1 MESVAESLGEEQEV
15 RSGETLKEEEEDDK
29 EEPQHVS
36 APEELLLKLNST
48 DRLYPESYRI
58 NSPDESRLLDIAD
71 NLQRQYSHLHPNRKP
86 LLLCPTNECGV
97 KKFVSTTLRPTT
109 TEHPELFSWPGC
121 ASFVADFLSL
131 EPLEPPVNLPSFL
144 LSSSLVLQSQ
154 RATCLDFSTLLCSL
168 LLGANYDAY
177 CVSGYA
183 VREMC
188 LLDRSRLHCPLLDTQ
203 VKSEIHEQE
212 PHENKYSVKPPKEL
226 KSQFLMQQEEKKKK
240 QDEEAALLQKQKLQE
255 ESEQRP
261 ADPLHGLRVH
271 CWVLVLSGSRSV
283 QENFFIDPLTGNRYA
298 TNDDHFLGVESAWNN
313 FNYYVNMQDCR
324 NGCADMVYDLEDLK
338 TWEPVLYGGTSKK
351 QLMLDVLKKK
361 KTMSKVINDQEEEE
375 EKLRVFEMP
384 RSWVS
389 YINISKEALESRWP
403 GRQNETHYRRAKLQQ
418 FAPYLKSDGLV
429 QRLTAYQDLDCTD
442 EVSVKEWYQHRN
454 DNLEERDVNKLD
466 SVTTERFT
474 RGQAFHILF
483 HRFWSRSD
491 DEREMLFSSGHRDDL
506 VRRLV
511 SPGEMTETFEGR
523 SDFLFYRHVV
533 AQRTVQFSGPYPVEQ
548 LNVRRLEKVVERFH
562 RNTSKPANA
571 DVAERVF
578 LLAERRI
585 ELTYH
590 LEDDGI
596 IASKRSFIKPENA
609 TETKK
614 AEDFRAQLVSGYQ
627 VDPSED
633 PLHSL
638 TLNKMLVDLMK
649 DEEEVILQIK
659 TSWMEAS
666 DFLAS
671 RVEEKRDVRLPFSPW
686 TTTGA
691 AKAHSHRQEMERQ
704 AEEDQRWLQERKEDI
719 LAPLLIRLDNA
730 EPLSA
735 KDAKQLYHNCLAECK
750 QRLVEKANL
759 IQKHYDKETQALQ
772 RKQQWYQENQLTIVP
787 QDKDE
792 YQKYC
797 SEKTLRIRVAKKRLS
812 MHMEAAPLEY
822 QNLDRRLKNDPRLA
836 PHLLK

>member
-15 RSGETLKEEEEDDK
+15 RNGETLKEEEEDDK

-188 LLDRSRLHCPLLDTQ
+188 LLDQSRLHCPLLDTQ

-226 KSQFLMQQEEKKKK
+226 KSQFLMQQEEKK

-271 CWVLVLSGSRSV
+271 CWVLVLSGSRSI

-298 TNDDHFLGVESAWNN
+298 TNDDHFLGVESTWNN

-361 KTMSKVINDQEEEE
+361 KTMSKVINDQEEE

-429 QRLTAYQDLDCTD
+429 QRLTAYQDLDCECVAKRQTLKD
-442 EVSVKEWYQHRN
+442 KNVLLKPG
-454 DNLEERDVNKLD
+454 DNLRFFKVKPKL
-466 SVTTERFT
+466 
-474 RGQAFHILF
+474 
-483 HRFWSRSD
+483 
-491 DEREMLFSSGHRDDL
+491 
-506 VRRLV
+506 
-511 SPGEMTETFEGR
+511 
-523 SDFLFYRHVV
+523 HV
-533 AQRTVQFSGPYPVEQ
+533 
-548 LNVRRLEKVVERFH
+548 LK
-562 RNTSKPANA
+562 
-571 DVAERVF
+571 
-578 LLAERRI
+578 
-585 ELTYH
+585 
-590 LEDDGI
+590 
-596 IASKRSFIKPENA
+596 
-609 TETKK
+609 
-614 AEDFRAQLVSGYQ
+614 
-627 VDPSED
+627 
-633 PLHSL
+633 LHSL
-638 TLNKMLVDLMK
+638 
-649 DEEEVILQIK
+649 
-659 TSWMEAS
+659 
-666 DFLAS
+666 
-671 RVEEKRDVRLPFSPW
+671 
-686 TTTGA
+686 
-691 AKAHSHRQEMERQ
+691 
-704 AEEDQRWLQERKEDI
+704 
-719 LAPLLIRLDNA
+719 
-730 EPLSA
+730 
-735 KDAKQLYHNCLAECK
+735 
-750 QRLVEKANL
+750 
-759 IQKHYDKETQALQ
+759 
-772 RKQQWYQENQLTIVP
+772 
-787 QDKDE
+787 
-792 YQKYC
+792 
-797 SEKTLRIRVAKKRLS
+797 
-812 MHMEAAPLEY
+812 
-822 QNLDRRLKNDPRLA
+822 
-836 PHLLK
+836 

>member
-15 RSGETLKEEEEDDK
+15 GSGETLKEEEEDDE

-48 DRLYPESYRI
+48 DLLYPESYRI
-58 NSPDESRLLDIAD
+58 NYPNESRLLDIA
-71 NLQRQYSHLHPNRKP
+71 NNFQRQYSHLHPNRKP

-97 KKFVSTTLRPTT
+97 KKFVSTTLRPSTT
-109 TEHPELFSWPGC
+109 DHPELFSWPGC

-144 LSSSLVLQSQ
+144 FSSNLVLQSQ
-154 RATCLDFSTLLCSL
+154 RATSLDFSMLLCSL
-168 LLGANYDAY
+168 LLGVNYDAY

-188 LLDRSRLHCPLLDTQ
+188 LLDQSRLQCPLLDTQ
-203 VKSEIHEQE
+203 VKSGVHEQE

-226 KSQFLMQQEEKKKK
+226 KSQFLMQQEEKKK
-240 QDEEAALLQKQKLQE
+240 QDEEAALLLKQKLQE
-255 ESEQRP
+255 ESERRP

-271 CWVLVLSGSRSV
+271 FWVLVLSGSRSV
-283 QENFFIDPLTGNRYA
+283 TENFFIDPLTGKRYA
-298 TNDDHFLGVESAWNN
+298 TDDDHFLGVESAWNN
-313 FNYYVNMQDCR
+313 FNYYVNMQNCSH
-324 NGCADMVYDLEDLK
+324 ADMVYDLEDLK
-338 TWEPVLYGGTSKK
+338 TWEPVLYRATSKK
-351 QLMLDVLKKK
+351 QLMRDVLKRTKI
-361 KTMSKVINDQEEEE
+361 MSKVINDQEEEE
-375 EKLRVFEMP
+375 EKPRVFEMP
-384 RSWVS
+384 RSWAS

-403 GRQNETHYRRAKLQQ
+403 GRQNVTHYRRAKLEQ

-429 QRLTAYQDLDCTD
+429 QRLTAYQDLDYTD

-454 DNLEERDVNKLD
+454 DNLEEMEVNKVN

-474 RGQAFHILF
+474 RGRAFHILL
-483 HRFWSRSD
+483 HRFSPRSD
-491 DEREMLFSSGHRDDL
+491 EEREMLFSSSHRDYL

-533 AQRTVQFSGPYPVEQ
+533 AQRRVQFSGPHPAEG
-548 LNVRRLEKVVERFH
+548 LNFRMLEKVVERFH
-562 RNTSKPANA
+562 RNRSKPANA

-578 LLAERRI
+578 LLADRQI

-590 LEDDGI
+590 LEDNRI
-596 IASKRSFIKPENA
+596 IPSKRSFIKPEEA
-609 TETKK
+609 TEIK
-614 AEDFRAQLVSGYQ
+614 AEDFRAQLVSGFQ
-627 VDPSED
+627 VDPFEK
-633 PLHSL
+633 PLQSL
-638 TLNKMLVDLMK
+638 TLYKMLLDLMK
-649 DEEEVILQIK
+649 DENEVILQINM
-659 TSWMEAS
+659 SWKEAS
-666 DFLAS
+666 KLLDC
-671 RVEEKRDVRLPFSPW
+671 RVEEKRDVRLSFSPW

-691 AKAHSHRQEMERQ
+691 AKALSHRQEMERQ
-704 AEEDQRWLQERKEDI
+704 AEEDQKRLQKRKKDI

-735 KDAKQLYHNCLAECK
+735 KDAKQLYHDCLAECK

-772 RKQQWYQENQLTIVP
+772 RKQQWYQENQLTIVLK
-787 QDKDE
+787 DKAE
-792 YQKYC
+792 YQNFC

-812 MHMEAAPLEY
+812 MHMEAAPLEF
-822 QNLDRRLKNDPRLA
+822 QNLDQRLKSDPRLA
-836 PHLLK
+836 PHLLE